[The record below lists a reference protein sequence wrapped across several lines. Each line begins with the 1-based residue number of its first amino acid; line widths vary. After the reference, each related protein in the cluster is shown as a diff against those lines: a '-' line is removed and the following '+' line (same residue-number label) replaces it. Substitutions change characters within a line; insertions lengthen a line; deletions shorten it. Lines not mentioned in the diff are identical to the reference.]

1 MSAFSTPTSL
11 PRQWSSPAIGHKA
24 ALSATSTPLLDNI
37 QGNDD
42 EQERRQRRRSKVI
55 DLHGVADCSI
65 NEAGSHRF
73 VETQCSAP
81 FKKKKKKE
89 STMHKLVFIYFFST
103 IVLQLHQLLSQS
115 CHRHRYLSII
125 QPASSFPL
133 KMWVKIDVCWLYC
146 IFPALCSSEMNRTI
160 TWHLPFAENYHK
172 KCIWFAPHWLHGRH
186 SQAEGLRAQLQGRN
200 LSNLYLAPLQQSLHA
215 LSEIMIL

>member
-81 FKKKKKKE
+81 FKKKKKKKKAQC
-89 STMHKLVFIYFFST
+89 TNLFLLFCFST

-146 IFPALCSSEMNRTI
+146 IFPALCSSEMND
-160 TWHLPFAENYHK
+160 Y
-172 KCIWFAPHWLHGRH
+172 
-186 SQAEGLRAQLQGRN
+186 
-200 LSNLYLAPLQQSLHA
+200 YLAPSFCRKLPQKMHLVCTSLITWQTFSSRRTQS
-215 LSEIMIL
+215 STSR